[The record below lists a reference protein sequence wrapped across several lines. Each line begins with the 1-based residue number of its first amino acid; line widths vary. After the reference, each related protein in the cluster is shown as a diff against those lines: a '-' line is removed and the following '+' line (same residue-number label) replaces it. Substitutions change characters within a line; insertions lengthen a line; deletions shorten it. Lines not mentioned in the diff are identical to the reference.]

1 MGMIPRSKQPRK
13 QRRWLY
19 KTSKLHERHRLLN
32 ATLSKDLRKKYGRR
46 TIRIRKGDKVRI
58 MRGEFAGSE
67 GKVMEV
73 DLKKGL
79 IRVDG
84 VTTTKVDGTEVSVP
98 IHPSNV
104 MIVSLGEVDEV
115 RKRKLERIG

>member
-1 MGMIPRSKQPRK
+1 MIPRSKQPRK

-46 TIRIRKGDKVRI
+46 TIRVRKGDKVKI
-58 MRGEFAGSE
+58 MRGEFAGNE

-73 DLKKGL
+73 DMKRAVIK
-79 IRVDG
+79 VDG
-84 VTTTKVDGTEVSVP
+84 VTTNKVDGTEVAVP

-104 MIVSLGEVDEV
+104 MIISLGEVDKV
-115 RKRKLERIG
+115 RKRKLGEKG